1 MTEEPF
7 SIRTDVRI
15 GVRTL
20 TLQVWEAL
28 RYHQRPLLAY
38 HVFFS
43 LLALFA
49 LSPLSAWLLA
59 ALVNLSGY
67 AMVSNLDLTRFLL
80 TPSGLGWLLLSL
92 ISLALLLFFQAAGTM
107 LIAARDK
114 DDRFHT
120 ATNALW
126 QVSKR
131 FPQLIKLAAIQVVT
145 HVLLATPTLLL
156 LIGLFYW
163 LLGGY
168 DIYYVI
174 NAYPPELFYFLPLA
188 LILLTAL
195 VLGNG
200 LLYISW
206 SLALP
211 AMLLDGLAPRAAL
224 NTSWQLVR
232 GSRFRVA
239 RVIGS
244 VALLAFILPVAFTIL
259 FDAAGARLVSL
270 LPGPAMIQVIA
281 MGMLIVMYVLLLVA
295 LSFIATIANSLVL
308 LKIYYRCCG
317 HPLTVLDELEPRATA
332 PFAWAFE
339 AVLIVLAMGQ
349 LVWVAHSFDERE
361 QVKIAAHRGASWDA
375 PENSLAAIEK
385 AIVQGSDYIE
395 LDVQQT
401 SDGTL
406 VLLHDRDLLRVAGD
420 PRTIWNISY
429 EELTTLDAG
438 SWFAPDFAGQRVPT
452 LAEAV
457 AFIDGRA
464 GLYLEVKTA
473 AAMPTLVE
481 DTVRELQRLDVIEN
495 TIIAALSPRVLDQ
508 VRELEPRLRTSLLVH
523 TAIGVLPA
531 HRYDALSLR
540 DALIT
545 ADQVRAARRGD
556 YELHVWTVNNRRDMH
571 RYIDMGVDTIITDVP
586 ALLREVI
593 DERAELSTAE
603 RLLLRMRHWVW

>member
-1 MTEEPF
+1 MTEE
-7 SIRTDVRI
+7 SI
-15 GVRTL
+15 GVRFL
-20 TLQVWEAL
+20 TRQVWEAL

-49 LSPLSAWLLA
+49 LSPMAAWLLA
-59 ALVNLSGY
+59 LLVNLSGY

-80 TPSGLGWLLLSL
+80 TPSGMSWLLLSL
-92 ISLALLLFFQAAGTM
+92 TSLALLLFFQAAGTM
-107 LIAARDK
+107 LIAARDR

-126 QVSKR
+126 QVIRR

-145 HVLLATPTLLL
+145 HLLLATPTLLL

-168 DIYYVI
+168 DIYYVV

-188 LILLTAL
+188 FILLAAL
-195 VLGNG
+195 VIGNG

-211 AMLLDGLAPRAAL
+211 AMLLDGLSPRSAL
-224 NTSWQLVR
+224 FTSWQLVR
-232 GSRFRVA
+232 GSRFHVA

-244 VALLAFILPVAFTIL
+244 VALVAFLLPVSFTLL
-259 FDAAGARLVSL
+259 FDAVGAWLVSL
-270 LPGPAMIQVIA
+270 LPGPALVQVVV
-281 MGMLIVMYVLLLVA
+281 MGLLIITYVLLLVA
-295 LSFIATIANSLVL
+295 LSFIATVANSLVL

-339 AVLIVLAMGQ
+339 AVLVVLAMGQ
-349 LVWVAHSFDERE
+349 LVWVAQSFDERE
-361 QVKIAAHRGASWDA
+361 DVHIAAHRGASWDA
-375 PENSLAAIEK
+375 PENSLAAIEE
-385 AIVQGSDYIE
+385 AIQQGSDYIE

-420 PRTIWNISY
+420 SRAIWNISY
-429 EELTTLDAG
+429 EELSSLDAG
-438 SWFAPDFAGQRVPT
+438 SWFAREFAGETVPT

-457 AFIDGRA
+457 ELIDGRA
-464 GLYLEVKTA
+464 SIYLEVKTA
-473 AAMPTLVE
+473 PTMPSLVE
-481 DTVRELQRLDVIEN
+481 DTVREIQRLGVIE
-495 TIIAALSPRVLDQ
+495 TTVIAALSPRVLDQ
-508 VRELEPRLRTSLLVH
+508 VQALEPRLRTSLLVH
-523 TAIGVLPA
+523 TAIGVLPS

-540 DALIT
+540 DALVT
-545 ADQVRAARRGD
+545 AEQVRAARRGD
-556 YELHVWTVNNRRDMH
+556 YELHVWTINNRRDMH

-593 DERAELSTAE
+593 DERAELSRAE